1 MAPSDPASLG
11 ERGRRPLV
19 GELQIR
25 PLPAGD
31 DDAVSAVV
39 RMINEVY
46 AGAEKGLWADGASR
60 TSAAEVAGLVRDGE
74 LVAAW
79 LDGRLVG
86 CVRVRR
92 VDDETSEF
100 GMLAAD
106 SRHRGVGVGRELV
119 AFAERWSR
127 DAGRDTM
134 RLELLVP
141 REWAHPDKEF
151 LAAWY
156 GRLGYRVIGA
166 SAVEDSHPDLAPLL
180 ATPCD
185 FLVYQKDLRG

>member
-1 MAPSDPASLG
+1 
-11 ERGRRPLV
+11 LV
-19 GELQIR
+19 GELEIR

-31 DDAVSAVV
+31 DDAVSAVA
-39 RMINEVY
+39 RMVNEVY
-46 AGAEKGLWADGASR
+46 AAAEKGLWADGTSR
-60 TSAAEVAGLVRDGE
+60 TSAAEVAGLARDGE
-74 LVAAW
+74 LVVARQ
-79 LDGRLVG
+79 DGRILG

-92 VDDETSEF
+92 VDGETSEF

-106 SRHRGVGVGRELV
+106 PRHRGVGVGRELV

-127 DAGRDTM
+127 DAGRGTM

-141 REWAHPDKEF
+141 RERAHPDKEF

-156 GRLGYRVIGA
+156 GRLGYRVIDTG
-166 SAVEDSHPDLAPLL
+166 AVEDSHPDLAPLL
-180 ATPCD
+180 ATPGD

>member
-1 MAPSDPASLG
+1 MG
-11 ERGRRPLV
+11 EV
-19 GELQIR
+19 AGELDIR

-31 DDAVSAVV
+31 DDAVLAVAH
-39 RMINEVY
+39 MINEVY
-46 AGAEKGLWADGASR
+46 AAAEKGLWADGASR
-60 TSAAEVAGLVRDGE
+60 TSAAEVAGRVRDGE
-74 LVAAW
+74 LFVVR
-79 LDGRLVG
+79 LGGRILG

-92 VDDETSEF
+92 VDDDTSEF

-106 SRHRGVGVGRELV
+106 PRGTGVGRELV
-119 AFAERWSR
+119 RFAERWSR
-127 DAGRDTM
+127 EEGRDTM

-141 REWAHPDKEF
+141 RAWTHPDKEF

-156 GRLGYRVIGA
+156 ARLGYRVIGTG
-166 SAVEDSHPDLAPLL
+166 AVEDSHPDLAPLL